1 MITESSIRKKK
12 TKMETNGNDLGNFQV
27 EVLEITLMISSGVD
41 GNDLDNFRFRLDGNG
56 WK

>member
-1 MITESSIRKKK
+1 
-12 TKMETNGNDLGNFQV
+12 METNGNDLGNFQV

>member
-12 TKMETNGNDLGNFQV
+12 TKVETNGNDLGNFQV
-27 EVLEITLMISSGVD
+27 EVLEITLIISSGVD
-41 GNDLDNFRFRLDGNG
+41 GNDLDNFHFRLDGNG